1 MNNLRGI
8 GCWMRMERV
17 YYAGMNSDRL
27 EMIGSAAAGIAHDIN
42 NQLNLIVNHLSLSN
56 GACDPEAARRA
67 AEHCSALTASLLS
80 YCKGDS
86 IEVGSTNPA
95 VFLRNFVTQLR
106 LPGGIE
112 LHLNVPA
119 LLPAIT
125 ADPLALTRALTNLI
139 SNACDAMDGRGTLRI
154 TASPRT
160 IEVSDSGPGISMAGR
175 RRIFE
180 PFFSTKGAQG
190 TGLGLSIVRELMRQQ
205 GGSVTVNS
213 EPGRGAQF
221 ILRFRAG

>member
-1 MNNLRGI
+1 
-8 GCWMRMERV
+8 MERV

-42 NQLNLIVNHLSLSN
+42 NQLHLIVNHLALR
-56 GACDPEAARRA
+56 DMEAAQRA
-67 AEHCSALTASLLS
+67 TERCSALTASLLA
-80 YCKGDS
+80 YCKGS
-86 IEVGSTNPA
+86 PIEVSSTNPA
-95 VFLRNFVTQLR
+95 GFLRNFVAQLR
-106 LPGGIE
+106 LPEGID

-119 LLPAIT
+119 LLPAIS

-160 IEVSDSGPGISMAGR
+160 IEVSDSGPGISIAGR
-175 RRIFE
+175 KRIFE
-180 PFFSTKGAQG
+180 PFFSTKGERG

-221 ILRFRAG
+221 VLRFRAG